1 MRKGIVLFRIEIFLR
16 CVSMSNKK
24 KGEKKKR
31 KRKRKKTELG
41 QGAKLD
47 LGLLP
52 GCRLNM
58 G

>member
-1 MRKGIVLFRIEIFLR
+1 
-16 CVSMSNKK
+16 MSNKK
-24 KGEKKKR
+24 KGEKKK
-31 KRKRKKTELG
+31 KEKKKKKTELR

-52 GCRLNM
+52 GCKLNV

>member
-1 MRKGIVLFRIEIFLR
+1 VRKGIVFFRIEIFLR

-24 KGEKKKR
+24 KGEKKK